1 MTLFIGFIMYMVIT
15 MMTDK
20 NYDHDL
26 VTEAYYA
33 KDLAYQ
39 QEIDAEKNANALSSK
54 ITFEKTPEGIWFSFP
69 KEINQKSIEGSLQMY
84 RPSNEKLD
92 FQLPLKIEGGKMLVP
107 KDLLVGGHW
116 KVTIDWNMDGEYYMF
131 KEAIVY

>member
-1 MTLFIGFIMYMVIT
+1 MKINWGTGIVIGMTLFIGFIMYMVIT

-54 ITFEKTPEGIWFSFP
+54 ITFEKTYI
-69 KEINQKSIEGSLQMY
+69 
-84 RPSNEKLD
+84 
-92 FQLPLKIEGGKMLVP
+92 
-107 KDLLVGGHW
+107 
-116 KVTIDWNMDGEYYMF
+116 
-131 KEAIVY
+131 AIRATS

>member
-1 MTLFIGFIMYMVIT
+1 MKINWGTGIVIGMTLFIGFIMYMVIT

-39 QEIDAEKNANALSSK
+39 QEIDAEKNANDAVLK
-54 ITFEKTPEGIWFSFP
+54 MQEKV
-69 KEINQKSIEGSLQMY
+69 NQLEETD
-84 RPSNEKLD
+84 N
-92 FQLPLKIEGGKMLVP
+92 
-107 KDLLVGGHW
+107 
-116 KVTIDWNMDGEYYMF
+116 
-131 KEAIVY
+131 